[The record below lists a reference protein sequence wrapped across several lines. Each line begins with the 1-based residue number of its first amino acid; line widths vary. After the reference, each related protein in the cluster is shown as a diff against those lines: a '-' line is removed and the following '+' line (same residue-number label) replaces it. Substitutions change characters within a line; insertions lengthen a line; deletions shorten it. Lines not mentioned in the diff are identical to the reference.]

1 MVEPNAQFAGT
12 TLKVDP
18 WTKEAQ
24 LFKRRFIVRVATSP
38 PQPLSGTVNGGAAG
52 FGGGGG
58 GGGGDGQADLAETTA
73 LHARATIIVQIPWRG
88 AALLNMV
95 EGVGGCTV
103 RCGCPIDPAM
113 IAMISIQRDRRRFD
127 MCPLL
132 KNDDKPPL
140 RFVNNANVCK
150 QRLSVPKDPRVDH
163 RHPEWRSK
171 SPPPA
176 LPSST

>member
-1 MVEPNAQFAGT
+1 MVEPIKQFAGT

-38 PQPLSGTVNGGAAG
+38 PHSLSGTVEGGAAG

-58 GGGGDGQADLAETTA
+58 GGGGGQADLAETTA

-88 AALLNMV
+88 AALSNMV

-103 RCGCPIDPAM
+103 RCGCLMIPAM
-113 IAMISIQRDRRRFD
+113 IEQRADLEGGRR
-127 MCPLL
+127 C
-132 KNDDKPPL
+132 
-140 RFVNNANVCK
+140 V
-150 QRLSVPKDPRVDH
+150 RLICVLFEKR
-163 RHPEWRSK
+163 R
-171 SPPPA
+171 
-176 LPSST
+176 